1 MISVLRRASTRRTQ
15 MRPIWDSPLLTKVKK
30 NASFNEEHEMPRRK
44 FMKNSSN
51 QFTLNTIG
59 SVGNQTPII
68 EASEPNSENSDSDSV
83 FLVGTRV
90 WSLLCRSWIN
100 GENL

>member
-1 MISVLRRASTRRTQ
+1 

-30 NASFNEEHEMPRRK
+30 NASLNEEHELPRRK
-44 FMKNSSN
+44 FKNNSSN
-51 QFTLNTIG
+51 QFSLNTIS

-68 EASEPNSENSDSDSV
+68 EASEPNSENSDADSV

-90 WSLLCRSWIN
+90 
-100 GENL
+100 

>member
-1 MISVLRRASTRRTQ
+1 

-30 NASFNEEHEMPRRK
+30 NASFNEEHELPRRK
-44 FMKNSSN
+44 FKNNSSN
-51 QFTLNTIG
+51 QFSLNTIS

>member
-1 MISVLRRASTRRTQ
+1 
-15 MRPIWDSPLLTKVKK
+15 
-30 NASFNEEHEMPRRK
+30 MPRRN

-51 QFTLNTIG
+51 QFTTLNTIS

-90 WSLLCRSWIN
+90 
-100 GENL
+100 

>member
-30 NASFNEEHEMPRRK
+30 NASFNEEHEMPRRN

-51 QFTLNTIG
+51 QFTTLNTIS

-90 WSLLCRSWIN
+90 WSFNVDL
-100 GENL
+100 E

>member
-1 MISVLRRASTRRTQ
+1 
-15 MRPIWDSPLLTKVKK
+15 
-30 NASFNEEHEMPRRK
+30 MPRRN

-51 QFTLNTIG
+51 QFTLNTIS

-90 WSLLCRSWIN
+90 
-100 GENL
+100 